1 MGLLAWRPSF
11 PEALRVKETMT
22 NRLPSSRTVIFLAG
36 LVALTSVRMTAAAVE
51 LEFDH
56 VWIVVSRDAPE
67 RAALERAGLK
77 ISPNVNRNDG
87 QGTASVSA
95 EFLNAYIELMWPDP
109 TVSVAQGA
117 ERGVEK
123 FKNRM
128 NWRTS
133 GWCPI
138 GIALH
143 RTGPA
148 TTLPFPT
155 WSIAPD
161 WMPKGTAIE
170 ILTARDDT
178 KSPSFFIEPPV
189 LAVKEE
195 ANRKLPENDPK
206 RANFQHPIGVERIT
220 SIQIIRP
227 KEYQPVAAFTYLEK
241 AGIFKSTEGKEWSDG
256 GERHVRPSREGSGRA
271 QRGNDEI
278 QWAIEITFDAGRKDQ
293 TKDLRP
299 DLPLVIH
306 Y

>member
-1 MGLLAWRPSF
+1 MSAISI
-11 PEALRVKETMT
+11 TM
-22 NRLPSSRTVIFLAG
+22 RRTVISFAALLTAT
-36 LVALTSVRMTAAAVE
+36 LVRTATAAE

-77 ISPNVNRNDG
+77 ISPDVNRHDG
-87 QGTASVSA
+87 QGTASISA
-95 EFLNAYIELMWPDP
+95 EFLNAYLELMWPDP
-109 TVSVAQGA
+109 TVSVAPGA

-128 NWRTS
+128 NWRAS

-138 GIALH
+138 GIGLH
-143 RTGPA
+143 RSGPA
-148 TTLPFPT
+148 TPLPFPT
-155 WSIAPD
+155 WTIAPD

-189 LAVKEE
+189 LAVKEKGKIDN
-195 ANRKLPENDPK
+195 ASPARTASSASD
-206 RANFQHPIGVERIT
+206 HPIGIERVAD
-220 SIQIIRP
+220 IQLIRP
-227 KEYQPVAAFTYLEK
+227 KEYQPVAAFAYLEK
-241 AGIFKSTEGKEWSDG
+241 AGLFKSTEGKEW
-256 GERHVRPSREGSGRA
+256 
-271 QRGNDEI
+271 
-278 QWAIEITFDAGRKDQ
+278 AIEISFDGRRKAQ

-299 DLPLVIH
+299 DLPLIIH

>member
-1 MGLLAWRPSF
+1 MLIAVSCVKVLAAQPS
-11 PEALRVKETMT
+11 AS
-22 NRLPSSRTVIFLAG
+22 PSPTVSPAQ
-36 LVALTSVRMTAAAVE
+36 V
-51 LEFDH
+51 EFDH
-56 VWIVVSRDAPE
+56 VWIVVTRDAPE
-67 RAALERAGLK
+67 RAALEHAGFK
-77 ISPNVNRNDG
+77 ISPSVNRNDG

-95 EFLNAYIELMWPDP
+95 EFFNAYIELMWPDP
-109 TVSVAQGA
+109 TVSVAPGA

-133 GWCPI
+133 GWCPL

-143 RTGPA
+143 RIGPN

-195 ANRKLPENDPK
+195 ANRKTAEDDPK
-206 RANFQHPIGVERIT
+206 RAMFQHPIGVERIT
-220 SIQIIRP
+220 AIQIISP

-241 AGIFKSTEGKEWSDG
+241 AGIFKVSEGT
-256 GERHVRPSREGSGRA
+256 A
-271 QRGNDEI
+271 
-278 QWAIEITFDAGRKDQ
+278 WAIELTFDAGRKAQ

-299 DLPLVIH
+299 DLPLIIR

>member
-1 MGLLAWRPSF
+1 
-11 PEALRVKETMT
+11 MT
-22 NRLPSSRTVIFLAG
+22 NRLSSSRTFIFVTG
-36 LVALTSVRMTAAAVE
+36 FVALTSVRMTVAAVE

-56 VWIVVSRDAPE
+56 VWIVVTRNAPE
-67 RAALERAGLK
+67 RAALEHAGFK
-77 ISPNVNRNDG
+77 ISANINRNDG

-109 TVSVAQGA
+109 TVSVAPGA

-143 RTGPA
+143 RTGPGA
-148 TTLPFPT
+148 TLPFPT

-178 KSPSFFIEPPV
+178 KSPSFFIEPSV

-195 ANRKLPENDPK
+195 ANRNLTESDPK
-206 RANFQHPIGVERIT
+206 RASFRHPIDVERIT
-220 SIQIIRP
+220 AIQIIRP
-227 KEYQPVAAFTYLEK
+227 KEYQPVAVFTYLEK
-241 AGIFKSTEGKEWSDG
+241 AGIFKSTDGKEWA
-256 GERHVRPSREGSGRA
+256 V
-271 QRGNDEI
+271 
-278 QWAIEITFDAGRKDQ
+278 EITLDAGRKAQ
-293 TKDLRP
+293 TRDLRP
-299 DLPLVIH
+299 NLPLIIH

>member
-1 MGLLAWRPSF
+1 MREL
-11 PEALRVKETMT
+11 
-22 NRLPSSRTVIFLAG
+22 SRRITC
-36 LVALTSVRMTAAAVE
+36 VALFLWVSPAFAAAE

-56 VWIVVSRDAPE
+56 VWIVVTRAAPE

-77 ISPNVNRNDG
+77 ISPGVNRHDG
-87 QGTASVSA
+87 QGTASMTADFQNS
-95 EFLNAYIELMWPDP
+95 YIELMWPDP
-109 TVSVAQGA
+109 TVPVAPGA

-138 GIALH
+138 GIGLH
-143 RTGPA
+143 RVGTPSP
-148 TTLPFPT
+148 LPFPT
-155 WSIAPD
+155 WTIAPD

-178 KSPSFFIEPPV
+178 KSPSFFIEPDA
-189 LAVKEE
+189 LAMKEKGKFDNNE
-195 ANRKLPENDPK
+195 SNAGGLHHE
-206 RANFQHPIGVERIT
+206 IGVQRIT
-220 SIQIIRP
+220 EIRLVRP
-227 KEYQPVAAFTYLEK
+227 KGYQPVAAFTYLEK
-241 AGIFKSTEGKEWSDG
+241 ARIFQSSEGNEWA
-256 GERHVRPSREGSGRA
+256 V
-271 QRGNDEI
+271 
-278 QWAIEITFDAGRKDQ
+278 EITFDGGRKSQ